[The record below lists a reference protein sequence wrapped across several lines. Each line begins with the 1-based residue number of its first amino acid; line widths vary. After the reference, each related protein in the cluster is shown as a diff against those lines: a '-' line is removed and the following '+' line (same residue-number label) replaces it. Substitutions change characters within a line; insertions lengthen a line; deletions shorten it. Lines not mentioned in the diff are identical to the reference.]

1 LWERGRLV
9 VRAWRSHSICMPL
22 IRSLFAFEV
31 AVNAVS
37 GPLMV
42 FAPRLALGALLGGE
56 ERVGEEAAEV
66 ARWFGCMIFAF
77 GAVLLGRALRRGA
90 QGHPAELQQVLE
102 AFLVGDVS
110 YTACSACWTW
120 RKGYWTPA
128 AVFNLAFSAALLL
141 ARCAAIGDIRRAL
154 PGGSAAG
161 SKARRGD

>member
-1 LWERGRLV
+1 
-9 VRAWRSHSICMPL
+9 MPL

-90 QGHPAELQQVLE
+90 RAPAELRRVLV

-110 YTACSACWTW
+110 YTACSASWAW
-120 RKGYWTPA
+120 RKGYWTAA
-128 AVFNLAFSAALLL
+128 AVFNVAFSAALLL

-154 PGGSAAG
+154 PGGSAAE